1 MVQWIM
7 KATTRI
13 SKEERRREII
23 EAATREFA
31 IGGLHGTPVEAIAK
45 QVGVSQPYLFQLFGT
60 KKALF
65 IAAVQRC
72 FERTVATFRTAAAEA
87 GEDAGQADILMAMGV
102 AYQRM
107 LDDRSLLLMQM
118 QAYAACADEEIRD
131 VVRDEMLRLVNFVQS
146 ASGAPEAAIREWLAY
161 GMLMNVVAAMDL
173 TEVDADWARICARS
187 PARRWRRWPPTPSAR
202 RSARARR
209 RRRSRRGAGARLLAG
224 PALLQVLRSK

>member
-1 MVQWIM
+1 M

-13 SKEERRREII
+13 SKDERRREIV

-31 IGGLHGTPVEAIAK
+31 VGGLARHAGRAHREE
-45 QVGVSQPYLFQLFGT
+45 VGVSQPYLFQLFGT

-72 FERTVATFRTAAAEA
+72 FERTVAAFRTAAAEA
-87 GEDAGQADILMAMGV
+87 GEDAGPADILMSMGA
-102 AYQRM
+102 AYQRL

-118 QAYAACADEEIRD
+118 QAYAACEDEEIRD
-131 VVRDEMLRLVNFVQS
+131 VVRDEMLRLVSFVQS

-173 TEVDADWARICARS
+173 TEVDADWARIMC
-187 PARRWRRWPPTPSAR
+187 PVTGSA
-202 RSARARR
+202 
-209 RRRSRRGAGARLLAG
+209 LAAMAADAVG
-224 PALLQVLRSK
+224 KAKRTGEEVRTK

>member
-1 MVQWIM
+1 M

-13 SKEERRREII
+13 SKDERRREII

-31 IGGLHGTPVEAIAK
+31 VGGLNGTPVDAIAK
-45 QVGVSQPYLFQLFGT
+45 RVGVSQPYLFQLFGT

-65 IAAVQRC
+65 IAAVQRT
-72 FERTVATFRTAAAEA
+72 FERTVAVFRTAAAEA
-87 GEDAGQADILMAMGV
+87 GEDAGQADILMAMGG
-102 AYQRM
+102 AYQRL

-118 QAYAACADEEIRD
+118 QAYSACADEEIRD

-173 TEVDADWARICARS
+173 TEVDADWARMMCPVTGSALAAMAVDAVGKEARTS
-187 PARRWRRWPPTPSAR
+187 
-202 RSARARR
+202 
-209 RRRSRRGAGARLLAG
+209 
-224 PALLQVLRSK
+224 

>member
-1 MVQWIM
+1 M
-7 KATTRI
+7 KATTRS

-31 IGGLHGTPVEAIAK
+31 IGGLHGTPVDAIAK

-65 IAAVQRC
+65 IAAVQRA

-87 GEDAGQADILMAMGV
+87 GEDASPADVLMVMG
-102 AYQRM
+102 ASYQGY
-107 LDDRSLLLMQM
+107 LEDRTLLLMQM

-131 VVRDEMLRLVNFVQS
+131 VVRDEMLRLVSFVQS
-146 ASGAPEAAIREWLAY
+146 ASGAPEPAIREWLAY

-173 TEVDADWARICARS
+173 TDVDADWARMMCPVTGTALADLAADS
-187 PARRWRRWPPTPSAR
+187 VG
-202 RSARARR
+202 RAE
-209 RRRSRRGAGARLLAG
+209 RLEA
-224 PALLQVLRSK
+224 QTK

>member
-1 MVQWIM
+1 M

-65 IAAVQRC
+65 LAAVQRT
-72 FERTVATFRTAAAEA
+72 FERTVAAFRSAAAEA
-87 GEDAGQADILMAMGV
+87 DEDAGAADVLILMGV
-102 AYQRM
+102 AYQRL
-107 LDDRSLLLMQM
+107 LDDRDLLLMQM

-173 TEVDADWARICARS
+173 TEVDADWARMLC
-187 PARRWRRWPPTPSAR
+187 PVTGSALAAMAADAVGKAKR
-202 RSARARR
+202 TGE
-209 RRRSRRGAGARLLAG
+209 GAL
-224 PALLQVLRSK
+224 KK

>member
-1 MVQWIM
+1 M

-31 IGGLHGTPVEAIAK
+31 VGGLNGTPVDAIAK

-72 FERTVATFRTAAAEA
+72 FERTVATFRTASAEA
-87 GEDAGQADILMAMGV
+87 GEDADPAEILMNMGA
-102 AYQRM
+102 AYQQM

-118 QAYAACADEEIRD
+118 QAYAACSDEEIRD

-173 TEVDADWARICARS
+173 TDVDADWARIMCPVTGSALAAMAVDAVGKEAR
-187 PARRWRRWPPTPSAR
+187 T
-202 RSARARR
+202 
-209 RRRSRRGAGARLLAG
+209 
-224 PALLQVLRSK
+224 K

>member
-1 MVQWIM
+1 M

-13 SKEERRREII
+13 SKDERRREIV

-31 IGGLHGTPVEAIAK
+31 VGGLHGTPVDAIAK

-65 IAAVQRC
+65 IAAVQRT
-72 FERTVATFRTAAAEA
+72 FERTVAAFRAAAGEA
-87 GEDAGQADILMAMGV
+87 GEEAGPAEILMEMGV
-102 AYQRM
+102 AYQRL
-107 LDDRSLLLMQM
+107 LDDRDLLLMQM

-173 TEVDADWARICARS
+173 TEVDADWARMLCPVSGTALAAMAADAVGKSGR
-187 PARRWRRWPPTPSAR
+187 T
-202 RSARARR
+202 RAE
-209 RRRSRRGAGARLLAG
+209 A
-224 PALLQVLRSK
+224 KTK